1 VILCEGEVVVYRAG
15 ADCKFFLSS
24 TTDENE
30 LILASVLDAVF
41 DTLSLLFHG
50 QMDHRTILD
59 NLELVLLTI
68 DEVLDHGHIMEMD
81 PIAVQNRVI
90 MRSSAPAGNGS
101 NAGAEYQAGGGQP
114 IGDLSISQALNLA
127 KDQFQGFMANQR
139 NLDGY

>member
-1 VILCEGEVVVYRAG
+1 MILCDGEVIVYRAG

-24 TTDENE
+24 TADENE
-30 LILASVLDAVF
+30 LVLAHVLDAVF
-41 DTLSLLFHG
+41 DTLSMLFHG

-68 DEVLDHGHIMEMD
+68 DEVIDHGHIMEMD

-90 MRSSAPAGNGS
+90 MRSS
-101 NAGAEYQAGGGQP
+101 EVQDGGGGGGGQPGQNGQP

-127 KDQFQGFMANQR
+127 KDQFQGFMANQSQ
-139 NLDGY
+139 NGY